1 MKFVPGWP
9 YISRM
14 RICFAGAPYVS
25 LAVKPI
31 INFGVDVA
39 ELPGIAGWLVRRG
52 GRLPLSGRKGE
63 RGGKK

>member
-39 ELPGIAGWLVRRG
+39 ELPGIAGWLVMSSRIVLERGRG
-52 GRLPLSGRKGE
+52 GD
-63 RGGKK
+63 